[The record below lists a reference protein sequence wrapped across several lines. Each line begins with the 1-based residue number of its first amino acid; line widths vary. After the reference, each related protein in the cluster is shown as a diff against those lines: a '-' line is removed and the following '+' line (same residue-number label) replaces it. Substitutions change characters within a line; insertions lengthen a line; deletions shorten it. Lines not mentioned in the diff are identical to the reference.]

1 MRQIIKILIEMS
13 SSIMEAELEVLKKY
27 LRDES
32 LIKHCI
38 ATAGVM
44 REVAKKLR
52 ENEELWFKIGLLHDI
67 DYELCNGDMQKHGI
81 IAEEILKKEG
91 YGDIAEIVKR
101 HNHHLFGNYE
111 SAVEIALQASD
122 SISGLVIACALV
134 KGGKIGEVTVETVK
148 KKFKEKS
155 FAAGC
160 DRGRIRMIEKLM
172 SQDEFFEVAIRGVAS
187 VKDKLGLI

>member
-1 MRQIIKILIEMS
+1 MDS
-13 SSIMEAELEVLKKY
+13 ELEVLKKY
-27 LRDES
+27 LKEDS

-38 ATAGVM
+38 ATAGIM
-44 REVAKKLR
+44 GEVAKKLGGDER
-52 ENEELWFKIGLLHDI
+52 LWFTIGLLHDV

-81 IAEEILKKEG
+81 LAEEILKKEG
-91 YGDIAEIVKR
+91 YGEIAEVVKR
-101 HNHHLFGNYE
+101 HNHHLFGNYG

-134 KGGKIGEVTVETVK
+134 KGGSISDVTAKTVK

-160 DRGRIRMIEKLM
+160 DRERIRMIEKLM
-172 SQDEFFEVAIRGVAS
+172 PLEEFFEIAIKGVAS
-187 VKDKLGLI
+187 VKDYLGLR

>member
-1 MRQIIKILIEMS
+1 
-13 SSIMEAELEVLKKY
+13 MEAELELLRKY
-27 LRDES
+27 LRDNS

-38 ATAGVM
+38 ATAGIM
-44 REVAKKLR
+44 REVAKKLN
-52 ENEELWFKIGLLHDI
+52 ENEELWFKVGLLHDI

-91 YGDIAEIVKR
+91 YESIAEVIKR
-101 HNHHLFGNYE
+101 HNHYLFGNYE

-134 KGGKIGEVTVETVK
+134 KNGSISEVTVKTVK

-155 FAAGC
+155 FAMGC
-160 DRGRIRMIEKLM
+160 DRERIRLIEKLM
-172 SQDEFFEVAIRGVAS
+172 PMDEFFEVAIRGVAN
-187 VKDKLGLI
+187 VKDYLGLK